1 LKHDSAST
9 IALLSEA
16 GIESRMITGDNIYIA
31 IETSIRCGILARNQE
46 IMVVEGKD
54 QRFLSDIPMGN
65 QVI

>member
-1 LKHDSAST
+1 
-9 IALLSEA
+9 
-16 GIESRMITGDNIYIA
+16 MITGDNIYIA

-54 QRFLSDIPMGN
+54 QRFLSDIPMSN